1 MEENNVNVNTEQ
13 TTEETDKSAAF
24 TDEQM
29 VIINQMIQS
38 ESDRRT
44 NQALK
49 KERAKHQKELSLA
62 NLDGVEREKA
72 EAANRIAELEE
83 QLKAFTIEKNK
94 SELKSVLSSRGLS
107 AEFADYLAIGEDVA
121 ENQRTVDAIDKLFKA
136 AVKMEVEKRIAATGA
151 TPKGSNFANSEVSLE
166 TFRKMSLAEQAALYN
181 SNPELY
187 KKLTN
192 N

>member
-13 TTEETDKSAAF
+13 TTEETNKSAAF

-29 VIINQMIQS
+29 VLINQMIQS

-72 EAANRIAELEE
+72 EASNRIAELEE
-83 QLKAFTIEKNK
+83 QVKAFTIEKNK

-107 AEFADYLAIGEDVA
+107 AEFADYLAIGEDIT
-121 ENQRTVDAIDKLFKA
+121 ENQRTIDAIDKLFKA
-136 AVKMEVEKRIAATGA
+136 AVKTEVEKRIAATGA
-151 TPKGSNFANSEVSLE
+151 TPRGSNFTNSEVSLE

>member
-13 TTEETDKSAAF
+13 TTEETNKSAAF

-83 QLKAFTIEKNK
+83 QVKAFTIEKNK

-107 AEFADYLAIGEDVA
+107 AEFADYLAIGEDIT
-121 ENQRTVDAIDKLFKA
+121 ENQRTIDAIDKLFKA
-136 AVKMEVEKRIAATGA
+136 AVKTEVEKRIAATGA
-151 TPKGSNFANSEVSLE
+151 TPRGSNFTNSEVSLE

>member
-13 TTEETDKSAAF
+13 QTEETNKSAAF

-29 VIINQMIQS
+29 VLINQMIQS

-83 QLKAFTIEKNK
+83 QVKAFTIEKNK

-107 AEFADYLAIGEDVA
+107 AEFADYLAIGEDIT
-121 ENQRTVDAIDKLFKA
+121 ENQRTIDAIDNYL
-136 AVKMEVEKRIAATGA
+136 KR
-151 TPKGSNFANSEVSLE
+151 
-166 TFRKMSLAEQAALYN
+166 Q
-181 SNPELY
+181 
-187 KKLTN
+187 
-192 N
+192 

>member
-13 TTEETDKSAAF
+13 TTEETNKSAAF

-29 VIINQMIQS
+29 VLINQMIQS

-83 QLKAFTIEKNK
+83 QVKAFTIEKNK

-107 AEFADYLAIGEDVA
+107 AEFADYLAIGEDIT
-121 ENQRTVDAIDKLFKA
+121 ENQRTIDAIDKLFKA
-136 AVKMEVEKRIAATGA
+136 AVKTEVEKRIAATGA
-151 TPKGSNFANSEVSLE
+151 TPKGSNFTNSEVSLE